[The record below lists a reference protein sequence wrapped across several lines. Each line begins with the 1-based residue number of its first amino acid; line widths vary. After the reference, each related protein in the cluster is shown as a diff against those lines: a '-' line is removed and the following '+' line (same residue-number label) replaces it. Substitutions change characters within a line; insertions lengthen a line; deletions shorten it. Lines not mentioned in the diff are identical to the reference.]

1 MNGPQTAAHNPE
13 KEHEMMCPHQPTK
26 PTPIED
32 VSAGALIIREGA
44 IWRVESNTPTPGR
57 PAYRTLT
64 LRGGHA
70 GAQKGSYAT
79 APAGSIVIVR
89 TN

>member
-1 MNGPQTAAHNPE
+1 
-13 KEHEMMCPHQPTK
+13 MMYPRQPTK

-32 VSAGALIIREGA
+32 VSAGSLIVREGA
-44 IWRVESNTPTPGR
+44 TWRVESNLITPGR

-70 GAQKGSYAT
+70 GAQKGSYCT

>member
-1 MNGPQTAAHNPE
+1 MYPQ
-13 KEHEMMCPHQPTK
+13 QPTK

-32 VSAGALIIREGA
+32 VSAGALIIREGST
-44 IWRVESNTPTPGR
+44 WRVESNLPTPGR

-64 LRGGHA
+64 LRGGLA
-70 GAQKGSYAT
+70 GARKGSYAT

>member
-1 MNGPQTAAHNPE
+1 
-13 KEHEMMCPHQPTK
+13 MMHPHQPTK

-32 VSAGALIIREGA
+32 VSVGSLIIREGA
-44 IWRVESNTPTPGR
+44 TWRVESKQPTPGR

-70 GAQKGSYAT
+70 GAPKGSYTT
-79 APAGSIVIVR
+79 APAGTIVLVR
-89 TN
+89 TS

>member
-1 MNGPQTAAHNPE
+1 
-13 KEHEMMCPHQPTK
+13 MMFPSQPTK

-32 VSAGALIIREGA
+32 VSVGSLIIREGTT
-44 IWRVESNTPTPGR
+44 WRVEASAPTPGR

-64 LRGGHA
+64 LRGGRA
-70 GAQKGSYAT
+70 GTQKGSYVT

-89 TN
+89 TV

>member
-1 MNGPQTAAHNPE
+1 
-13 KEHEMMCPHQPTK
+13 MMHPRQPTK

-32 VSAGALIIREGA
+32 VSAGSLIIREGA
-44 IWRVESNTPTPGR
+44 TWRVESNTTTPGR

-64 LRGGHA
+64 LRGGRA
-70 GAQKGSYAT
+70 GTQKGSYVT

-89 TN
+89 AN

>member
-1 MNGPQTAAHNPE
+1 
-13 KEHEMMCPHQPTK
+13 MMYPKQFTK

-32 VSAGALIIREGA
+32 VSAGSLVIREGA
-44 IWRVESNTPTPGR
+44 TWRVESNTATPGR

-70 GAQKGSYAT
+70 GAHKGSYAT
-79 APAGSIVIVR
+79 MPAGSIIVVR
-89 TN
+89 SA

>member
-1 MNGPQTAAHNPE
+1 
-13 KEHEMMCPHQPTK
+13 MMYPYQPTK

-32 VSAGALIIREGA
+32 VSAGSLIIREGA
-44 IWRVESNTPTPGR
+44 TWRVETNSPTPGR

-64 LRGGHA
+64 LRGGA
-70 GAQKGSYAT
+70 PGAQKGSYVT

-89 TN
+89 TA

>member
-1 MNGPQTAAHNPE
+1 
-13 KEHEMMCPHQPTK
+13 MMYPHQPTR

-32 VSAGALIIREGA
+32 VSAGSLIIREGTT
-44 IWRVESNTPTPGR
+44 WRVESSTATPGR

-64 LRGGHA
+64 LRGGSA
-70 GAQKGSYAT
+70 GTQKGSYAT
-79 APAGSIVIVR
+79 MPAGSIIIVR

>member
-1 MNGPQTAAHNPE
+1 
-13 KEHEMMCPHQPTK
+13 MMYPRQPTK

-32 VSAGALIIREGA
+32 VSAGSLIIREGGT
-44 IWRVESNTPTPGR
+44 WRVESNSPTPGR
-57 PAYRTLT
+57 PAYRTLI

-79 APAGSIVIVR
+79 APAGSIVIVC
-89 TN
+89 TV

>member
-1 MNGPQTAAHNPE
+1 
-13 KEHEMMCPHQPTK
+13 MMYPRQLTK

-32 VSAGALIIREGA
+32 VSAGSLVIREGA
-44 IWRVESNTPTPGR
+44 TWRVEANGPTPGR

-64 LRGGHA
+64 LRGGRA
-70 GAQKGSYAT
+70 GTQKGSYAT
-79 APAGSIVIVR
+79 APVGSIVIVR

>member
-1 MNGPQTAAHNPE
+1 
-13 KEHEMMCPHQPTK
+13 MMYPRQPTK

-32 VSAGALIIREGA
+32 VSAGTLIIREGA
-44 IWRVESNTPTPGR
+44 TWRVESNSSTPGR

-64 LRGGHA
+64 LRGGRA
-70 GAQKGSYAT
+70 GTQRRSYAT

>member
-1 MNGPQTAAHNPE
+1 
-13 KEHEMMCPHQPTK
+13 MMYPKQPTK

-32 VSAGALIIREGA
+32 VSAGSLIIREGGT
-44 IWRVESNTPTPGR
+44 WRVESNNATPGR

-70 GAQKGSYAT
+70 GAQKGSYVT
-79 APAGSIVIVR
+79 APTGSIVIVR

>member
-1 MNGPQTAAHNPE
+1 MH
-13 KEHEMMCPHQPTK
+13 PHRPTK

-32 VSAGALIIREGA
+32 VSAGSLIIRDGA
-44 IWRVESNTPTPGR
+44 TWRVESNRQTPGR

-64 LRGGHA
+64 LRGGRA
-70 GAQKGSYAT
+70 GAQKGSYTT
-79 APAGSIVIVR
+79 APAGTIIIVR

>member
-1 MNGPQTAAHNPE
+1 
-13 KEHEMMCPHQPTK
+13 MMYPKQPTR

-32 VSAGALIIREGA
+32 VSAGTLIVREGA
-44 IWRVESNTPTPGR
+44 TWRVESNTATPGR
-57 PAYRTLT
+57 AAYRTLT
-64 LRGGHA
+64 LRGGQA

-79 APAGSIVIVR
+79 MPAGSIIIVR

>member
-1 MNGPQTAAHNPE
+1 
-13 KEHEMMCPHQPTK
+13 MMYPHQPTK

-32 VSAGALIIREGA
+32 VSAGSLIIREGA
-44 IWRVESNTPTPGR
+44 TWRVESNQPTPGR

-70 GAQKGSYAT
+70 GTQKGSYVT

-89 TN
+89 AD

>member
-1 MNGPQTAAHNPE
+1 MLY
-13 KEHEMMCPHQPTK
+13 PHPPTR
-26 PTPIED
+26 PVPIED
-32 VSAGALIIREGA
+32 VSAGSLIIREGA

-70 GAQKGSYAT
+70 GSQRGSYAT
-79 APAGSIVIVR
+79 APAGSIIIVL
-89 TN
+89 TA

>member
-1 MNGPQTAAHNPE
+1 MYPR
-13 KEHEMMCPHQPTK
+13 QPAK

-32 VSAGALIIREGA
+32 VSAGSLIVREGGT
-44 IWRVESNTPTPGR
+44 WRVESNTPTPGR
-57 PAYRTLT
+57 PAYRTLV

-70 GAQKGSYAT
+70 GTQRGSYAT
-79 APAGSIVIVR
+79 APVGSIVIVR

>member
-1 MNGPQTAAHNPE
+1 
-13 KEHEMMCPHQPTK
+13 MMHPHQPTK

-32 VSAGALIIREGA
+32 VSAGSLIIREGA
-44 IWRVESNTPTPGR
+44 TWRVESNQQTPGR

-64 LRGGHA
+64 LRGGMA
-70 GAQKGSYAT
+70 GSQKGSYTT

-89 TN
+89 ID

>member
-1 MNGPQTAAHNPE
+1 MNDTSRKDHTI
-13 KEHEMMCPHQPTK
+13 MFPHQPTK

-32 VSAGALIIREGA
+32 VSAGTLIIREGA
-44 IWRVESNTPTPGR
+44 NWRVESNTPTPGR

-64 LRGGHA
+64 IRGGQA
-70 GAQKGSYAT
+70 AAQKGSYVT

-89 TN
+89 TD